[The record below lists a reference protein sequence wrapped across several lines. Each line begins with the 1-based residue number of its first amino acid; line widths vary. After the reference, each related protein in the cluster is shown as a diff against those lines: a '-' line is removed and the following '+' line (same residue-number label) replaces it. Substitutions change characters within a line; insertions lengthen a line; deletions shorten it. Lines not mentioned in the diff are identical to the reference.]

1 MNNNEIFIKLNKNYY
16 YPNDIITG
24 FIYLNIVEEI
34 NCSNI
39 KLIIKGKEIIQT
51 NDKAQNEIMNDYDN
65 YSNINS
71 YKSSSN
77 SKNKENEIESNKKYE
92 FNNIIEI
99 FKSIHYISI
108 SKDNK
113 IPYNKYIFPFVIK
126 LPKNIPNS
134 FLIYDS
140 DMHIEVIYTIK
151 AHLIDTKNVNNTIK
165 EAIPILIRQKE
176 EVFDYPLNYKTGFNV
191 GSCCC
196 EYGLSIMYINK
207 NSPFFILGNERVS
220 VKIKIDNKKCK
231 LDGIP
236 LKLTLYQKIRL
247 FNSGNKR
254 NKKKKKKFKEYSKC
268 LGNFESKNSIEKN
281 KILEENFSINI
292 NIKDFNNNKYL
303 NSSKS
308 NKYFKDKSILNK
320 LCVNFI
326 NEFVQVEYELYIN
339 TMFLGWSLEELGL
352 IVQLLF
358 YPPDYYDEETEM
370 KIVNFNIKKDI
381 VFGCSVLKINDAED
395 YTENEYNTIIKDFKA
410 IFEDYVINNNKKI
423 ISNIIIGNSEN
434 ENKIEFNSNVENKKI
449 NNSISDDSSSYKI
462 KNSII
467 NNIVD
472 HNNNKFNSNINININ
487 EEDDNNEI
495 DDSKRIFNKTKN
507 FKFFMN
513 DVISK
518 INKNNSEMINYKSKI
533 NSNNNIIITNSKN
546 ENNNGNKIINNSDI
560 IDNNKIFIEQSE
572 NNSLDTFNNN
582 KIIINKN
589 NNNNNNKIIMNN
601 SESDNKTN
609 SVNNSI
615 SNIKIVLKNKKR
627 KNNKYKNFV
636 NNTKNLYLYNNNNN
650 EKVTIKRELNKFW
663 LNDKFDILE
672 DNNEEEEEDD
682 DDEISNE

>member
-370 KIVNFNIKKDI
+370 KIVNFNFKKDI
-381 VFGCSVLKINDAED
+381 VFGCSILKINDAED

-495 DDSKRIFNKTKN
+495 DDSKRFFNKTKN

-518 INKNNSEMINYKSKI
+518 INKNNSEMINYNSKI

-546 ENNNGNKIINNSDI
+546 EINNGNKIINNSDI

-589 NNNNNNKIIMNN
+589 NNNNKIIINN

-609 SVNNSI
+609 SDNNSI
-615 SNIKIVLKNKKR
+615 SNIKIVLKNKKG
-627 KNNKYKNFV
+627 KNNKYKNFI

-650 EKVTIKRELNKFW
+650 EKITIKRELNKFW

-682 DDEISNE
+682 EISNE